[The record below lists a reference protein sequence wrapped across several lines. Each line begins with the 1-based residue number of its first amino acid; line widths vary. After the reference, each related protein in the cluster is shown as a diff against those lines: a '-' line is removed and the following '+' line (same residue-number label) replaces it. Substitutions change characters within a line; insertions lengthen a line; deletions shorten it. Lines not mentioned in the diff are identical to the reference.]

1 MKLWE
6 AWTLAKAY
14 GKRPSEIYFIQ
25 EEVAAYCFDRAVH
38 HFGSGLEAA
47 LNEAGAK
54 AKNERAAQ
62 RARQQVLNKWLGV
75 KPKFRNPPKVVS
87 SG

>member
-14 GKRPSEIYFIQ
+14 RKRPSEIYFIRD
-25 EEVAAYCFDRAVH
+25 EIAAWCFDRAVH
-38 HFGSGLEAA
+38 HFGSGLEYA

-54 AKNERAAQ
+54 AKNERAAH
-62 RARQQVLNKWLGV
+62 RARQQVLNQWLGI
-75 KPKFRNPPKVVS
+75 KPKFRSPVKRVQS
-87 SG
+87 E